1 MKEILL
7 FITGVAL
14 FLFGMLKLSAGMQT
28 AFSSR
33 IRQYIRFSVKKP
45 LYGLAGGLLSTI
57 IFQSSSATTLLT
69 IGLVSAG
76 LINFYQ
82 SLGIILGADIGTT
95 LTIQLVVWK
104 VTTISPILLFA
115 GIMIYFFGRERLKTI
130 GEAILYFG
138 IIFYGLSLIGDAT
151 IPLKENEF
159 FIYFFRE
166 TKNPFIG
173 FLIGLIFAALVHASA
188 IPIGILVIL
197 GQQGL
202 ITIENAFPIILG
214 ANVGTTATAL
224 LGSMVTDINGKR
236 SAVAHLIFKCCGA
249 FICLIILPFFV
260 MFLKY
265 ISSNIAQQI
274 AFGHFFSNLLIVIM
288 FIFLLRPFSNLVK
301 KIIPGKEE
309 ALALW
314 PEFLDPKCLFDPEK
328 ALSCVKKELGRE
340 IMLAQKMLR
349 DSLNLVDTYKE
360 SKRQDIMYIE
370 LILDNLQTEI
380 TQYLWSISCGELS
393 PALTKKLFAFSS
405 FTYDI
410 ERMGDHSVNIAE
422 LAESRYKRLA
432 FFSDAAY
439 EELRDIGG
447 FVMENLADASSL
459 IEQKDVTKIRNV
471 FERKRRVDIKI
482 KGAVEKHLKRFYEKV
497 CRAEAGP
504 IYVDIL
510 VNLEGISDHCQLIA
524 ELVDGLEDEPVQPPA
539 QSER

>member
-1 MKEILL
+1 
-7 FITGVAL
+7 
-14 FLFGMLKLSAGMQT
+14 
-28 AFSSR
+28 
-33 IRQYIRFSVKKP
+33 
-45 LYGLAGGLLSTI
+45 
-57 IFQSSSATTLLT
+57 
-69 IGLVSAG
+69 
-76 LINFYQ
+76 
-82 SLGIILGADIGTT
+82 
-95 LTIQLVVWK
+95 
-104 VTTISPILLFA
+104 
-115 GIMIYFFGRERLKTI
+115 
-130 GEAILYFG
+130 
-138 IIFYGLSLIGDAT
+138 
-151 IPLKENEF
+151 
-159 FIYFFRE
+159 
-166 TKNPFIG
+166 
-173 FLIGLIFAALVHASA
+173 
-188 IPIGILVIL
+188 
-197 GQQGL
+197 
-202 ITIENAFPIILG
+202 
-214 ANVGTTATAL
+214 
-224 LGSMVTDINGKR
+224 
-236 SAVAHLIFKCCGA
+236 
-249 FICLIILPFFV
+249 
-260 MFLKY
+260 
-265 ISSNIAQQI
+265 
-274 AFGHFFSNLLIVIM
+274 
-288 FIFLLRPFSNLVK
+288 
-301 KIIPGKEE
+301 
-309 ALALW
+309 
-314 PEFLDPKCLFDPEK
+314 
-328 ALSCVKKELGRE
+328 
-340 IMLAQKMLR
+340 
-349 DSLNLVDTYKE
+349 
-360 SKRQDIMYIE
+360 MYIE